1 MKRKIQLKRTT
12 TFLLYLLSVLP
23 ISAQSVHSVYYMEA
37 APARIKL
44 NPALY
49 PTNSFFSIPVVG
61 SANASVTSNT
71 FGTNDIFDLFQN
83 NDEFYMK
90 DRFRNNL
97 KERNKVNASV
107 NTDIISFGWHRGKG
121 FWSVNAGIRTDIN
134 ANIDR
139 SLFDYLYDIEKSHH
153 YWTGQ
158 TYDMKDAQAHI
169 NLYTEIGIG
178 YARQIN
184 RKWTLGA
191 RLKLLLGMGNAN
203 LKINNIHVE
212 GYLPT
217 DGTIDP
223 TKYKD
228 YYAKIVTD
236 ATLESSLKGLKLEY
250 SNTDDGEDNYHKY
263 ISDIKAGS
271 FGIGGYGTALDFG
284 LTFRPISNIML
295 SASVLDLGFINWNKG
310 CTKTAVSQSTRT
322 YDYTNYQD
330 FESITSGK
338 DVVNYKM
345 LDLRNEDASKSRY
358 TSLASTIVVG
368 AECAFI
374 KQFSL
379 GILYTNRNTQ
389 PNNISEMT
397 FSANFRPNNWFN
409 FTGSYSMIQSLGNSF
424 GVGLKIGPLFLGTDY
439 MFLGNNSKCANAQVG
454 ISIPIG
460 KSKNKI

>member
-271 FGIGGYGTALDFG
+271 FGHRRLWHC
-284 LTFRPISNIML
+284 FRFWPY
-295 SASVLDLGFINWNKG
+295 
-310 CTKTAVSQSTRT
+310 VSS
-322 YDYTNYQD
+322 YLQD
-330 FESITSGK
+330 H
-338 DVVNYKM
+338 
-345 LDLRNEDASKSRY
+345 
-358 TSLASTIVVG
+358 
-368 AECAFI
+368 AF
-374 KQFSL
+374 
-379 GILYTNRNTQ
+379 
-389 PNNISEMT
+389 
-397 FSANFRPNNWFN
+397 
-409 FTGSYSMIQSLGNSF
+409 SF
-424 GVGLKIGPLFLGTDY
+424 C
-439 MFLGNNSKCANAQVG
+439 S
-454 ISIPIG
+454 
-460 KSKNKI
+460 